1 MTFRW
6 IILFTL
12 ITSISWAQS
21 LSTSN
26 LPILSIDTRGK
37 TIVNEPK
44 IPTKISLF
52 DRGPGALNQI
62 SGSPTLKIWAGVEFR
77 GSTSQEDFYFL
88 PGLIKKPYGI
98 EIWTD
103 STGRTSTDTSLVQMP
118 AESDWVLNASYNDR
132 TFMRDV
138 LAHYVGIRMG
148 LLGSRTRYVEL
159 VINDVYQGVY
169 ILMEKIKKG
178 KYRVPISDLYR
189 TENSGD
195 NLTGGYLMKI
205 DKTSGSPS
213 KYWTSNYGS
222 GLSSKKSVIQ
232 VEYPKYDSLSNSQY
246 SYIKNYMDT
255 FEKSLHDDSPSDPKS
270 TYKSMINLP
279 SFVNFFLLNEAVR
292 NVDGYLLSTY
302 FYKDKDSKGGKLTM
316 GPIWDFNIAFGNAE
330 YADGWKPQ
338 GWSFTARETSAGAA
352 DAFQVPFWWGKLL
365 TDSSFVNLASKRW
378 KDMRKGFL
386 TADRIHAYI
395 DSTQN
400 VLKEPLARNFIKFP
414 LFGKKLWPNYYVAPS
429 LTEDVIW
436 LKNWITQRLL
446 WLDAQL
452 NQFNVLVLGSEQ
464 ESPLSI
470 IFPNPTQ
477 AMMTVQCTV
486 LDDGPVD
493 VELFDLLGSIV
504 YAKQF
509 PGQSYPLFQQTLD
522 LQSYSA
528 GTYRIRVRQQARILF
543 QGTCIKQN

>member
-44 IPTKISLF
+44 IPTKLSLF

-138 LAHYVGIRMG
+138 LAQYLGIRMG
-148 LLGSRTRYVEL
+148 LLGSRTRFVEL

-178 KYRVPISDLYR
+178 KYRVPISDLHP
-189 TENSGD
+189 TENTGD

-246 SYIKNYMDT
+246 TYIKNYMDT

-302 FYKDKDSKGGKLTM
+302 FFKDKDSKGGKLTM
-316 GPIWDFNIAFGNAE
+316 GPIWDFNIAFGNAD

-338 GWSFTARETSAGAA
+338 GWSFTARETTAGAT
-352 DAFQVPFWWGKLL
+352 DTFQVPFWWGKLL

-378 KDMRKGFL
+378 KDMRKSFL

-400 VLKEPLARNFIKFP
+400 VLKEPLARNFVKFP

-446 WLDAQL
+446 WLDAQF

-464 ESPLSI
+464 EDPTSI
-470 IFPNPTQ
+470 LFPNPTQ
-477 AMMTVQCTV
+477 AMITVQCTV

-509 PGQSYPLFQQTLD
+509 PGQSHPVFKQTLD
-522 LQSYSA
+522 LQLFTA
-528 GTYRIRVRQQARILF
+528 GTYRVRVRQQARVLF